1 MKKYFINLG
10 FLLYGLFT
18 LASCTIQEEVHFNK
32 DFSGK
37 MNYSLD
43 MGSMMGMMAGMTN
56 ALDSSKEDMKFKPE
70 MMASMFDGIKDLE
83 GVSNF
88 NSAVG
93 EDGKITFS
101 FDFKNLD
108 ALNRAYNRLSNSKNM
123 DKLGKGNFMPGM
135 PPASEDSTETSTE
148 PSVVEEAKPDET
160 FVYFAKEGK
169 DLVFRRPKMG
179 GESADLQG
187 MGDQMEMLK
196 GMGEMLKVET
206 KLTFDRKIKKAEAKG
221 IDLSDKAE
229 KSVLMKLDFQALR
242 KETTPEVRI
251 RLK

>member
-1 MKKYFINLG
+1 MKKYLIKLS

-18 LASCTIQEEVHFNK
+18 LASCTIQEEIHFNK
-32 DFSGK
+32 DLSGK

-43 MGSMMGMMAGMTN
+43 LGGMTAMMAGMTN
-56 ALDSSKEDMKFKPE
+56 ALDSAKEDSKLKPE

-88 NSAVG
+88 KSGAG

-101 FDFKNLD
+101 FDFKDLD

-123 DKLGKGNFMPGM
+123 SKLGGNGSFMPGM
-135 PPASEDSTETSTE
+135 PPVGDDSTAVATE
-148 PSVVEEAKPDET
+148 PSVEEDKPDDK

-196 GMGEMLKVET
+196 GMGEMLKMET
-206 KLTFDRKIKKAEAKG
+206 KLTFDRKIKKADAKG
-221 IDLSDKAE
+221 IELSEKEDK
-229 KSVLMKLDFQALR
+229 SLLMKMDFQALR